1 MNCASSATLV
11 FDPMLVALAD
21 VSDRPGMPSASV
33 GKLHSAAA
41 EPRPVRRRARIV
53 APAPKSVP
61 APVEIIAA
69 PQPAKPRAAIIA
81 GQQQKRL
88 AAEKGGDGRPI
99 RPYAIRPGFIA
110 APAKACQW
118 IEGAPSP
125 DDSCKCLAPSAP
137 GVSYCPAHAQ
147 RAYRV
152 LPRGV
157 AAAFPLISPSP

>member
-1 MNCASSATLV
+1 MNRASSAPLV
-11 FDPMLVALAD
+11 FDPLLVALAD
-21 VSDRPGMPSASV
+21 VADRPGMPPASV
-33 GKLHSAAA
+33 GKLHPAVAA
-41 EPRPVRRRARIV
+41 PRPVRRKARIV
-53 APAPKSVP
+53 APAPRSFP

-69 PQPAKPRAAIIA
+69 PPPAKPRAAIIV
-81 GQQQKRL
+81 GQQQKRR
-88 AAEKGGDGRPI
+88 AAEKGSDGRPI

-110 APAKACQW
+110 APAKTCQW
-118 IEGAPSP
+118 IEGTPSP

>member
-1 MNCASSATLV
+1 MNGTSSATLV
-11 FDPMLVALAD
+11 FDPLLVALAD
-21 VSDRPGMPSASV
+21 AADRPGMPPASV
-33 GKLHSAAA
+33 GTLHPAAA
-41 EPRPVRRRARIV
+41 PLPVRKKARIV

-61 APVEIIAA
+61 APVEIITA
-69 PQPAKPRAAIIA
+69 PPPAKPRAAIIV

-88 AAEKGGDGRPI
+88 AAEKGGDGRPM

-110 APAKACQW
+110 APAKTCQW

-137 GVSYCPAHAQ
+137 GVSYCPTHAQ

>member
-1 MNCASSATLV
+1 MSGASPVTLV
-11 FDPMLVALAD
+11 FDPLQVALAD

-33 GKLHSAAA
+33 GKLRPAAA
-41 EPRPVRRRARIV
+41 APLPVRRKVQIV

-110 APAKACQW
+110 APAKTCQW

-125 DDSCKCLAPSAP
+125 DDSCKCLALSAP

-157 AAAFPLISPSP
+157 AATFPLISPSP